1 MKIEDVL
8 DAAAEEAATE
18 MAELLDQLAEL
29 RRRSAVPLAE
39 PWTSWEW
46 IRSFGRRV

>member
-18 MAELLDQLAEL
+18 MAELLDELAEA
-29 RRRSAVPLAE
+29 RRSAVPLAE
-39 PWTSWEW
+39 PLTSWEW